1 MIGRRLASYN
11 KQLLAES
18 VMAQYFIIHAENPQS
33 RLIQQA
39 VELLRQGGIL
49 ACPTDSSYA
58 LVCLMEFKD
67 AQTRIRRLRGVD
79 DEHPFTLICRD
90 LAEIGT
96 YAKVNNSQFR
106 LLKAL
111 TPGAYTFLLEASRE
125 VPRRLQHPK
134 RSSIGLRVPKHVVT
148 HALLD
153 ALNSPLLSMTL
164 QLPGDETPMSVGW
177 EIRETLE
184 HQIDAVIDSD
194 IVHVGATTVL
204 DLTQDPPELVR
215 AGVAPWP

>member
-1 MIGRRLASYN
+1 
-11 KQLLAES
+11 
-18 VMAQYFIIHAENPQS
+18 MAQYFIIHAQNPQA

-39 VELLRQGGIL
+39 VQLLKQGGIL

-79 DEHPFTLICRD
+79 DDHPFTLICRD

-125 VPRRLQHPK
+125 VPRRLHHPK
-134 RSSIGLRVPKHVVT
+134 RSTIGLRVPKHIVT
-148 HALLD
+148 QTLLEALD
-153 ALNSPLLSMTL
+153 SPMLSMTL
-164 QLPGDETPMSVGW
+164 QLPSDEAPLSVGW
-177 EIRETLE
+177 EIREALE

-194 IVHVGATTVL
+194 IVHVGPTTVL
-204 DLTQDPPELVR
+204 DLTEDPPSLVR

>member
-1 MIGRRLASYN
+1 
-11 KQLLAES
+11 
-18 VMAQYFIIHAENPQS
+18 MAQYFVMHAENPQS

-39 VELLRQGGIL
+39 AQLLKQGGIL

-58 LVCLMEFKD
+58 LICLMEFKE

-96 YAKVNNSQFR
+96 YARVNNSQFR

-134 RSSIGLRVPKHVVT
+134 RSTIGLRVPKHVVT
-148 HALLD
+148 QALLE
-153 ALNSPLLSMTL
+153 ALDSPVLSMTL
-164 QLPGDETPMSVGW
+164 QLPGDEAPLSVGW
-177 EIRETLE
+177 EIREALE
-184 HQIDAVIDSD
+184 HHIDAVVDSD
-194 IVHVGATTVL
+194 IAHVGATTVL
-204 DLTQDPPELVR
+204 DLTQEPPELVR

>member
-1 MIGRRLASYN
+1 
-11 KQLLAES
+11 
-18 VMAQYFIIHAENPQS
+18 MAQYFIIHAENPQS

-39 VELLRQGGIL
+39 VQLLKQGGVL

-58 LVCLMEFKD
+58 LVGLMEFKD

-134 RSSIGLRVPKHVVT
+134 RSTIGLRVPKHIVT
-148 HALLD
+148 QALLE
-153 ALNSPLLSMTL
+153 ALDSPMLSMTL

>member
-1 MIGRRLASYN
+1 
-11 KQLLAES
+11 
-18 VMAQYFIIHAENPQS
+18 MAQYFVIHAENPQT

-39 VELLRQGGIL
+39 AQLLKQGGVL

-106 LLKAL
+106 LLKAM

-134 RSSIGLRVPKHVVT
+134 RSTIGLRVPKHVVT
-148 HALLD
+148 QALLE
-153 ALNSPLLSMTL
+153 ALDSPLLSMTL
-164 QLPGDETPMSVGW
+164 QLPNDEAPMSVGW
-177 EIRETLE
+177 EIREALE

-194 IVHVGATTVL
+194 IAHVGATTVV

>member
-1 MIGRRLASYN
+1 
-11 KQLLAES
+11 
-18 VMAQYFIIHAENPQS
+18 MAQYFVIHAENPQT

-39 VELLRQGGIL
+39 AQWLKQGGVL

-58 LVCLMEFKD
+58 LVCLMEFKE

-106 LLKAL
+106 LLKAM

-134 RSSIGLRVPKHVVT
+134 RSTIGLRVPKHVVT
-148 HALLD
+148 QALLESLD
-153 ALNSPLLSMTL
+153 SPLLSMTL
-164 QLPGDETPMSVGW
+164 QLPGDEAPMSVGW
-177 EIRETLE
+177 EIREALE

-194 IVHVGATTVL
+194 IVHVGATTVV

>member
-1 MIGRRLASYN
+1 
-11 KQLLAES
+11 
-18 VMAQYFIIHAENPQS
+18 MAQYFIIHAENPQS

>member
-1 MIGRRLASYN
+1 
-11 KQLLAES
+11 
-18 VMAQYFIIHAENPQS
+18 MAQYFVIHAENPQA

-39 VELLRQGGIL
+39 AQLLKQGGVL

-106 LLKAL
+106 LLKAM

-134 RSSIGLRVPKHVVT
+134 RSTIGLRVPKHVVT
-148 HALLD
+148 QALLESLD
-153 ALNSPLLSMTL
+153 SPLLSMTL
-164 QLPGDETPMSVGW
+164 QLPGDEAPMSVGW
-177 EIRETLE
+177 EIREALE

>member
-1 MIGRRLASYN
+1 
-11 KQLLAES
+11 
-18 VMAQYFIIHAENPQS
+18 MAQYFVIHAENPQS

-39 VELLRQGGIL
+39 AQLLKQGGVL

-106 LLKAL
+106 LLKAM

-134 RSSIGLRVPKHVVT
+134 RSTIGLRVPKHVVT
-148 HALLD
+148 QALLE
-153 ALNSPLLSMTL
+153 ALDSPLLSMTL
-164 QLPGDETPMSVGW
+164 QLPADEAPMSVGW
-177 EIRETLE
+177 EIREALE

-194 IVHVGATTVL
+194 IVHVGATTVV

>member
-1 MIGRRLASYN
+1 
-11 KQLLAES
+11 
-18 VMAQYFIIHAENPQS
+18 MAQYFIIHAENPQS

-39 VELLRQGGIL
+39 VQLLKQGGVL

-134 RSSIGLRVPKHVVT
+134 RSTIGLRVPKHIVT
-148 HALLD
+148 QALLE
-153 ALNSPLLSMTL
+153 ALDSPMLSMTL
-164 QLPGDETPMSVGW
+164 QLPGDETPMSAGW

>member
-1 MIGRRLASYN
+1 
-11 KQLLAES
+11 
-18 VMAQYFIIHAENPQS
+18 MAQYFVIHAENPQS

-39 VELLRQGGIL
+39 AQLLKQGGVL

-106 LLKAL
+106 LLKAM

-134 RSSIGLRVPKHVVT
+134 RSTIGLRVPKHVVT
-148 HALLD
+148 QALLE
-153 ALNSPLLSMTL
+153 ALDSPLLSMTL
-164 QLPGDETPMSVGW
+164 QLPGDEAPMSVGW
-177 EIRETLE
+177 EIREALE

-194 IVHVGATTVL
+194 IVHVGATTVV

-215 AGVAPWP
+215 PGVAPWP

>member
-1 MIGRRLASYN
+1 
-11 KQLLAES
+11 
-18 VMAQYFIIHAENPQS
+18 MAQYFIIHAENPQS

-39 VELLRQGGIL
+39 VQLLKQGGVL

-96 YAKVNNSQFR
+96 YAKVNNTQFR

-134 RSSIGLRVPKHVVT
+134 RSTIGLRVPKHIVVQ
-148 HALLD
+148 ALLETLD
-153 ALNSPLLSMTL
+153 CPMLSMTL

-177 EIRETLE
+177 EIREALE

>member
-1 MIGRRLASYN
+1 
-11 KQLLAES
+11 
-18 VMAQYFIIHAENPQS
+18 MAQYFVMHAENPQS

-39 VELLRQGGIL
+39 AQLLKQGGIL

-58 LVCLMEFKD
+58 LICLMEFKE

-96 YAKVNNSQFR
+96 YARVNNSQFR

-134 RSSIGLRVPKHVVT
+134 RSTIGLRVPKHVVT
-148 HALLD
+148 QALLE
-153 ALNSPLLSMTL
+153 ALDSPVLSMTL
-164 QLPGDETPMSVGW
+164 QLPGDEAPMSVGW
-177 EIRETLE
+177 EIREALE
-184 HQIDAVIDSD
+184 HHIDAVVDSD
-194 IVHVGATTVL
+194 IAHVGATTVL
-204 DLTQDPPELVR
+204 DLTQEPPELVR

>member
-1 MIGRRLASYN
+1 
-11 KQLLAES
+11 
-18 VMAQYFIIHAENPQS
+18 MAQYFVIHAENPQS

-39 VELLRQGGIL
+39 AQLLKQGGVL

-106 LLKAL
+106 LLKAM

-134 RSSIGLRVPKHVVT
+134 RSTIGLRVPKHVVT
-148 HALLD
+148 QALLE
-153 ALNSPLLSMTL
+153 ALDSPLLSMTL
-164 QLPGDETPMSVGW
+164 QLPGDDAPMSVGW
-177 EIRETLE
+177 EIREALE

>member
-1 MIGRRLASYN
+1 
-11 KQLLAES
+11 
-18 VMAQYFIIHAENPQS
+18 MAQYFIIHAENPQT

-39 VELLRQGGIL
+39 VQLLKQGGVL

-125 VPRRLQHPK
+125 VPRRLHHPK
-134 RSSIGLRVPKHVVT
+134 RSTIGLRVPKHIVVQ
-148 HALLD
+148 ALLE
-153 ALNSPLLSMTL
+153 ALDSPMLSMTL
-164 QLPGDETPMSVGW
+164 QLPGDEMPMSVGW

-204 DLTQDPPELVR
+204 DLTEDPPELVR

>member
-1 MIGRRLASYN
+1 
-11 KQLLAES
+11 
-18 VMAQYFIIHAENPQS
+18 MAQYFIIHAENPQA

-39 VELLRQGGIL
+39 SQLIQQGGVV

-58 LVCLMEFKD
+58 LICSMAFKD

-134 RSSIGLRVPKHVVT
+134 RSTIGLRVPNHIVLQ
-148 HALLD
+148 ALLE
-153 ALNSPLLSMTL
+153 ALNMPLLSMTL
-164 QLPGDETPMSVGW
+164 QLPDEDVPMSVGW

-184 HQIDAVIDSD
+184 HQVDAVIDSD
-194 IVHVGATTVL
+194 IVHVGATTIL

-215 AGVAPWP
+215 AGVAPWPA

>member
-1 MIGRRLASYN
+1 
-11 KQLLAES
+11 
-18 VMAQYFIIHAENPQS
+18 MAQYFIIHAENPQA

-39 VELLRQGGIL
+39 VQLLKQGGVL

-58 LVCLMEFKD
+58 LVCLMDYKD
-67 AQTRIRRLRGVD
+67 AQVRIRRLRGVD

-106 LLKAL
+106 LLKAM

-134 RSSIGLRVPKHVVT
+134 RSTIGLRVPRHVVT
-148 HALLD
+148 QALLE
-153 ALNSPLLSMTL
+153 ALDSPMLSMTL
-164 QLPGDETPMSVGW
+164 QLPGDEAPMSVGW

>member
-1 MIGRRLASYN
+1 
-11 KQLLAES
+11 
-18 VMAQYFIIHAENPQS
+18 MAQYFVIHAQNPQV

-39 VELLRQGGIL
+39 VQLLKQGGIL

-58 LVCLMEFKD
+58 LVCLMEFKE
-67 AQTRIRRLRGVD
+67 AQTQIRRLRGVD

-125 VPRRLQHPK
+125 VPRRLHHPK
-134 RSSIGLRVPKHVVT
+134 RSTIGLRVPKHIVT
-148 HALLD
+148 QSLLEALD
-153 ALNSPLLSMTL
+153 SPMLSMTL
-164 QLPGDETPMSVGW
+164 QLPGDEAPMSVGW
-177 EIRETLE
+177 EIREALE

-204 DLTQDPPELVR
+204 DLTEEPPSLIR
-215 AGVAPWP
+215 LGVAPWP

>member
-1 MIGRRLASYN
+1 
-11 KQLLAES
+11 
-18 VMAQYFIIHAENPQS
+18 MAQYFVIHAENPQS
-33 RLIQQA
+33 RLLQQA
-39 VELLRQGGIL
+39 AQLLKQGGVL

-106 LLKAL
+106 LLKAM

-134 RSSIGLRVPKHVVT
+134 RSTIGLRVPKHVVT
-148 HALLD
+148 QALLE
-153 ALNSPLLSMTL
+153 ALDSPLLSMTL
-164 QLPGDETPMSVGW
+164 QLPGDDAPMSVGW
-177 EIRETLE
+177 EIREALE

-194 IVHVGATTVL
+194 IVHVGATTVV

>member
-1 MIGRRLASYN
+1 
-11 KQLLAES
+11 
-18 VMAQYFIIHAENPQS
+18 MAQYFVIHAENPQS

-39 VELLRQGGIL
+39 AQLLKQGGVL

-106 LLKAL
+106 LLKAM

-134 RSSIGLRVPKHVVT
+134 RSTIGLRVPKHVVT
-148 HALLD
+148 QALLE
-153 ALNSPLLSMTL
+153 ALDSPLLSMTL
-164 QLPGDETPMSVGW
+164 QLPGDDAPMSVGW
-177 EIRETLE
+177 EIREALE

-194 IVHVGATTVL
+194 IVHVGATTVV

>member
-1 MIGRRLASYN
+1 
-11 KQLLAES
+11 
-18 VMAQYFIIHAENPQS
+18 MAQYFVIHAENPQS

-39 VELLRQGGIL
+39 VQLIQQGGVI

-58 LVCLMEFKD
+58 LVCAMDFKD

-79 DEHPFTLICRD
+79 DDHPFTLLCRD
-90 LAEIGT
+90 LAEIST
-96 YAKVNNSQFR
+96 YAKVNNTQFR
-106 LLKAL
+106 LLKAM

-134 RSSIGLRVPKHVVT
+134 RSTIGLRVPKHVVT
-148 HALLD
+148 QALLD
-153 ALNSPLLSMTL
+153 ALNTPLISMTL
-164 QLPGDETPMSVGW
+164 QLPDEAAPMSVGW

-184 HQIDAVIDSD
+184 HQVDAVIDSD

-215 AGVAPWP
+215 AGVAPWPL

>member
-1 MIGRRLASYN
+1 
-11 KQLLAES
+11 
-18 VMAQYFIIHAENPQS
+18 MAQYFIIHAENPQA

-39 VELLRQGGIL
+39 VQLLKQGGVL

-58 LVCLMEFKD
+58 LVCLMEFKN

-125 VPRRLQHPK
+125 VPRRLHHPK
-134 RSSIGLRVPKHVVT
+134 RSTIGLRVPKHIVVQ
-148 HALLD
+148 ALLE
-153 ALNSPLLSMTL
+153 ALDSPMLSMTL

-204 DLTQDPPELVR
+204 DLTEDPPELVR

>member
-1 MIGRRLASYN
+1 
-11 KQLLAES
+11 
-18 VMAQYFIIHAENPQS
+18 MAQYFIIHAENPQT

-39 VELLRQGGIL
+39 VQLLKQGGVL
-49 ACPTDSSYA
+49 ACPTDYSYA

-125 VPRRLQHPK
+125 VPRRLHHPK
-134 RSSIGLRVPKHVVT
+134 RSTIGLRVPKHIVVQ
-148 HALLD
+148 ALLE
-153 ALNSPLLSMTL
+153 ALDSPMLSMTL

-204 DLTQDPPELVR
+204 DLTEDPPELVR